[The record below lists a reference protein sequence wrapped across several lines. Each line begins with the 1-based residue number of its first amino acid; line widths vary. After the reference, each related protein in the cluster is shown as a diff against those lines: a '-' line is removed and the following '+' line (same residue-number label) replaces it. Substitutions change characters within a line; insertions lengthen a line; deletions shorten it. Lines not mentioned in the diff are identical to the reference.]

1 MMSGKHETEVKKMQR
16 IRTTIFAGL
25 FAAAVSA
32 CADGDLKHGVSFE
45 TPKDGATVS
54 QEFKVEMEVQGM
66 KVNKAG
72 PVVEGTGHFHVII
85 DNGYTPKGRVVPGDA
100 THKHFGKGQFE
111 AELKLAPGAHTLTL
125 QFANGQHVSYGKE
138 WSKTIHITVK

>member
-1 MMSGKHETEVKKMQR
+1 MQR
-16 IRTTIFAGL
+16 IQAIIFAGL
-25 FAAAVSA
+25 FATAVSA
-32 CADGDLKHGVSFE
+32 CADGELKQGVSFE
-45 TPKDGATVS
+45 TPKNGAMVS
-54 QEFKVEMEVQGM
+54 QVFKVEMEVKGM

-72 PVVEGTGHFHVII
+72 SVVEGTGHFHVII
-85 DNGYTPKGRVVPGDA
+85 DNGYTPKGRLVPKDA
-100 THKHFGKGQFE
+100 THKHFGKGQVR